1 MATQSDQ
8 PAPASAYTP
17 FAPGPFSVGV
27 RTIEARDSARG
38 RQFPCEI
45 WYPAARQETGEAELR
60 DAAALPGTHPLVVF
74 SHASGHHRRGATFL
88 CTHLLKQSRICG
100 RSHEPFRGCSL
111 HSHASWSILELSR
124 ETH

>member
-1 MATQSDQ
+1 MATQFGQ
-8 PAPASAYTP
+8 PAPASAYNP

-88 CTHLLKQSRICG
+88 CTHLSSR
-100 RSHEPFRGCSL
+100 RSHEPFRGCGARTGPSPG
-111 HSHASWSILELSR
+111 
-124 ETH
+124 

>member
-1 MATQSDQ
+1 MATQFGQ
-8 PAPASAYTP
+8 PAPASAYNP

-60 DAAALPGTHPLVVF
+60 D
-74 SHASGHHRRGATFL
+74 
-88 CTHLLKQSRICG
+88 ICG
-100 RSHEPFRGCSL
+100 RSHEPFRGCGARTGPSPG
-111 HSHASWSILELSR
+111 
-124 ETH
+124 